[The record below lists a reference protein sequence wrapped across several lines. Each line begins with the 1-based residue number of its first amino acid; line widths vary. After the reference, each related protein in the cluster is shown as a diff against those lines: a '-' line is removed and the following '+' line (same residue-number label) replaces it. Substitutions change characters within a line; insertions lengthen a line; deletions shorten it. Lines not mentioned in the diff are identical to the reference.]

1 MMRIMQ
7 AGEFRPEDF
16 KTPPIQAGNDIEEKV
31 DAILRRVR
39 ECGDSALKEYTEK
52 YDGVK
57 LESVLVSEQEIEERA
72 ARIWKKFTRKVG
84 WDKEE
89 EKEK

>member
-1 MMRIMQ
+1 M
-7 AGEFRPEDF
+7 
-16 KTPPIQAGNDIEEKV
+16 EKLPK
-31 DAILRRVR
+31 IY
-39 ECGDSALKEYTEK
+39 GFQTM
-52 YDGVK
+52 
-57 LESVLVSEQEIEERA
+57 SEQEIEERA

>member
-1 MMRIMQ
+1 MRIDTFGLPVPVKYRDTVKKQ
-7 AGEFRPEDF
+7 IPPSFRRPD
-16 KTPPIQAGNDIEEKV
+16 KTEAREQEMEK
-31 DAILRRVR
+31 LRKIY
-39 ECGDSALKEYTEK
+39 GFQTM
-52 YDGVK
+52 
-57 LESVLVSEQEIEERA
+57 SEQEIEERA

>member
-1 MMRIMQ
+1 MRIDTFGFPVP
-7 AGEFRPEDF
+7 AARRDKANKRVPSTFRRPSKAEARE
-16 KTPPIQAGNDIEEKV
+16 QEMEKLCK
-31 DAILRRVR
+31 IY
-39 ECGDSALKEYTEK
+39 GFQTM
-52 YDGVK
+52 
-57 LESVLVSEQEIEERA
+57 SEQEIEERA